1 MDVTPRLMSVILYI
15 LIGIIVG
22 YVGKDLLT
30 TESQIVYHIK
40 RLRAKKGGEIHVDAE
55 AIAVKQKLT
64 RREKK
69 ALRKNKK

>member
-1 MDVTPRLMSVILYI
+1 MKILAFI
-15 LIGIIVG
+15 LVGIIIG

-40 RLRAKKGGEIHVDAE
+40 RLRAKKGGTVSVEAE
-55 AIAVKQKLT
+55 AVAVKQKLT
-64 RREKK
+64 RGERK